1 MSVEIHSKITERV
14 VTDHRA
20 VNKETEFQ
28 IMIRSM
34 TGFGR
39 GEYSDEAAKVTVEIK
54 SVNHR
59 YLDIFVKMP
68 RRYNFAEE
76 SIKAAIKDK
85 VHRGKVEV
93 SVTVDNTGKS
103 DSDVRLDKD
112 LAAKYYAALTELSE
126 TFEIGELMGPSL
138 SLLAKMPDVITTM
151 PAEEDEETVSR
162 RLVAATDK
170 ALEDFCRM
178 RETEGEKLA
187 ADLMA
192 RAGTIKDIKD
202 RIETRAPEIEKEY
215 AAKFKARVEEILG
228 GVYEVPEERIALEAA
243 IFADKANIT
252 EELVRLDSHIS
263 QLRDFLGAGGSEGIG
278 KKIDFLI
285 QEMNREANTIGSKS
299 NDREITSM
307 MLDLKAEIEKVR
319 EQVQNIE

>member
-1 MSVEIHSKITERV
+1 
-14 VTDHRA
+14 
-20 VNKETEFQ
+20 
-28 IMIRSM
+28 MIRSM

-39 GEYSDEAAKVTVEIK
+39 GEYSDEISKVTVEIR

-59 YLDIFVKMP
+59 YLDIYVKMP
-68 RRYNFAEE
+68 RRYSFAEE
-76 SIKAAIKDK
+76 TIKSAIKER

-93 SVTVDNTGKS
+93 SVSVDNVGRS
-103 DSDVRLDKD
+103 DSDVRLDKE
-112 LAAKYYAALTELSE
+112 LASRYYNVLSE
-126 TFEIGELMGPSL
+126 LRDSFDFGEESRVSL
-138 SLLAKMPDVITTM
+138 SLLSKMPDVIVTT
-151 PAEEDEETVSR
+151 PAAEDEEAMSKRLLGATV
-162 RLVAATDK
+162 K
-170 ALEDFCRM
+170 ALDDFCSM

-187 ADLMA
+187 ADLSA
-192 RAGTIKDIKD
+192 RADTIQNIRDH
-202 RIETRAPEIEKEY
+202 IEKRAPEIEKEY

-252 EELVRLDSHIS
+252 EELVRLGSHIS
-263 QLRDFLGAGGSEGIG
+263 QLRSFLKSDGKEAIG

-299 NDREITSM
+299 NDREITSN
-307 MLDLKAEIEKVR
+307 MLELKAEIEKVR

>member
-1 MSVEIHSKITERV
+1 
-14 VTDHRA
+14 
-20 VNKETEFQ
+20 
-28 IMIRSM
+28 MIRSM

-39 GEYSDEAAKVTVEIK
+39 GEYSDEISKVTVEIR

-68 RRYNFAEE
+68 RRYSFAEDT
-76 SIKAAIKDK
+76 IKSAIKER

-93 SVTVDNTGKS
+93 SVSVDNIGKS
-103 DSDVRLDKD
+103 DSDVRLDKE
-112 LAAKYYAALTELSE
+112 LAARYYNVLSE
-126 TFEIGELMGPSL
+126 LRDRFDFGEESRVSL
-138 SLLAKMPDVITTM
+138 SLIAKMPDVIVTT
-151 PAEEDEETVSR
+151 PAAEDEEAMAQ
-162 RLVAATDK
+162 RLLGATSK
-170 ALEDFCRM
+170 ALDDFCSM
-178 RETEGEKLA
+178 REAEGEKLA
-187 ADLMA
+187 ADLSA
-192 RAGTIKDIKD
+192 RADTIQEIRDHIDK
-202 RIETRAPEIEKEY
+202 RAPEIEKEY

-252 EELVRLDSHIS
+252 EELVRLGSHIS
-263 QLRDFLGAGGSEGIG
+263 QLRKFLQSDGREAIG

-299 NDREITSM
+299 NDREITSS
-307 MLDLKAEIEKVR
+307 MLELKAEIEKVR